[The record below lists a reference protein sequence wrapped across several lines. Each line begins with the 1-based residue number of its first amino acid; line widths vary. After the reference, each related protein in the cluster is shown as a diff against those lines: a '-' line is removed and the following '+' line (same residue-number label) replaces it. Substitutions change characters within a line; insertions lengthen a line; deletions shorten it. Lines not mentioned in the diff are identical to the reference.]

1 MFDLT
6 FTVFDA
12 KGGAPPLTLAI
23 DQAVIAGW
31 TGRDPVARD
40 IELWQLTP
48 RAARYRLSGME
59 GEVLKGHLDMI
70 VLAALAGG
78 PAHGYAVIQ
87 EINRRSGGTFDLP
100 EGTIYPVLH
109 RLEKNGLLS
118 SRWTIANSGRKRRTY
133 TLTRRGRG
141 ALADQRAMWERFAGA
156 ISGLFGETYHAAVRA
171 RH

>member
-1 MFDLT
+1 
-6 FTVFDA
+6 
-12 KGGAPPLTLAI
+12 
-23 DQAVIAGW
+23 
-31 TGRDPVARD
+31 
-40 IELWQLTP
+40 
-48 RAARYRLSGME
+48 ME
-59 GEVLKGHLDMI
+59 GEILKGHLDMI

-118 SRWTIANSGRKRRTY
+118 SRWTTANSGRKRRTY
-133 TLTRRGRG
+133 TLTRRGRS

-156 ISGLFGETYHAAVRA
+156 ISGLFGETYRAAVRA